1 MAFCASNW
9 TRTLIA
15 SEASASGSLPFSCMG
30 SRLGT
35 ERRVPLS
42 LSELLEEVSVTRDSV
57 RAGEMF
63 RLPSTP
69 ESAAPLVCHS
79 GTFCQLVSQ
88 EKALVPT
95 SSASTARRE

>member
-1 MAFCASNW
+1 
-9 TRTLIA
+9 
-15 SEASASGSLPFSCMG
+15 MG

-35 ERRVPLS
+35 ERRAAVPLS

-79 GTFCQLVSQ
+79 GTFCQSVSQ